1 MELEASRVKRSF
13 NLVAYELVFG
23 VFPYYHLYHP
33 KFYISSKIDE
43 EYHVKEACL
52 RQLQIAVESIEIV
65 KNTHSIDT
73 AQNRLDLARNI
84 SNQLSEVE
92 FIFNGDIFR
101 SISNKLFE
109 EIKNAHTCVYKN
121 VFNFNLEKSQKSK
134 RQVTVEKYLRLAIDA
149 VDQGLNDRY
158 ANADELKPLLQ
169 LVTKNK
175 SD

>member
-1 MELEASRVKRSF
+1 M
-13 NLVAYELVFG
+13 N
-23 VFPYYHLYHP
+23 PP
-33 KFYISSKIDE
+33 
-43 EYHVKEACL
+43 
-52 RQLQIAVESIEIV
+52 
-65 KNTHSIDT
+65 
-73 AQNRLDLARNI
+73 
-84 SNQLSEVE
+84 
-92 FIFNGDIFR
+92 
-101 SISNKLFE
+101 

>member
-1 MELEASRVKRSF
+1 MELESNRVKRSF

-23 VFPYYHLYHP
+23 IFPYYHLYHP
-33 KFYISSKIDE
+33 KFYISSQADE
-43 EYHVKEACL
+43 EYHIKVACL

-73 AQNRLDLARNI
+73 AQSRLDLARNI
-84 SNQLSEVE
+84 LNQLSEVE

-101 SISNKLFE
+101 SISSKLFE

-121 VFNFNLEKSQKSK
+121 IFNFNLEKSKKSK
-134 RQVTVEKYLRLAIDA
+134 RQATVEKYLRLAIEA
-149 VDQGLNDRY
+149 VDQGLSDRY
-158 ANADELKPLLQ
+158 ANADDLKPLLQ
-169 LVTKNK
+169 FLTKNR